1 MKLMWKISPLF
12 LHFSRSHVFR
22 LVRWLKVVVVAVII
36 DVVYVCFFLV
46 SVCWMAGWL
55 ARLFA
60 WLLFRSVVS
69 FLSGTVNSKHWNRTY
84 GIITFSLRIFTYISM
99 LSSGFFFPFHHSKS
113 LCAFSFQALRSESSN
128 SPCFSIIQWHERLA
142 FFFRIMR
149 APASIMR
156 ATRKTGKKTT

>member
-22 LVRWLKVVVVAVII
+22 LVRWLKVVVAVII

-142 FFFRIMR
+142 FFLSHYAR
-149 APASIMR
+149 ASINNESYK
-156 ATRKTGKKTT
+156 KTGEKTT